1 MSVSNVHYSY
11 QSHYSASLECMVGLD
26 DGWEE
31 CVGGEECVG
40 EMLSVV
46 GWMLDGESVMLR

>member
-31 CVGGEECVG
+31 CVGEEECVG
-40 EMLSVV
+40 GMQSVV
-46 GWMLDGESVMLR
+46 GWMLDGGSVMSR